1 MAHLRGQL
9 LAAAPSQADAAE
21 SAAAQKLGVGALRER
36 LQQRGLD
43 DSGLKPALLQR
54 LLGSIRNAPA
64 PPLWPRSPPDRG
76 ALSQPAPTPPNM
88 LMAGVFPAHYYWFKD
103 DDARKT
109 HWAVPPPPP
118 LPAQSQSGRPTGYG
132 LVGFGAAAAAA
143 PSSSLAARGIRPAA
157 APIDNGATPVDD
169 DDELLLQPA
178 QLPPSFGH
186 VAAPAAAAPA
196 AAGFGAA
203 PGLSTDPQQALM
215 QMLEQLREERQA
227 AKADRA
233 HWQANV
239 QQQQQQQLQQ
249 QQRLMQ
255 QGRSGK
261 DAIGLDAQS
270 SGSGSDSDG
279 GDDGGGG
286 GGGGGRK
293 SRKSL
298 SVASLGGGAGSA
310 AASAAAASSD
320 VVTSGIDWLMPSGAD
335 KGATISDLWTAQGGE
350 THPPVVALHAVLKD
364 VAPEEVRLP
373 FGWMA
378 SQPVRE
384 RFLEATLTGLR
395 RRIEADVADAAAQLS
410 KEDLRKVRR
419 QPTLIERVAMLHA
432 IASDCTPLRAQGG
445 AAAGAAGGG
454 AQGASGAQQGMQGT
468 QGMHAGVLRALH
480 GAQPIPDHLAHV
492 HDKAPLPPNL
502 PDQITRS
509 QPVNAWAQQAGAADA
524 SARAPHEVVRF
535 NMADQS
541 SRLPALG
548 VLPSPALQTALEHD
562 RTCRKRR
569 LAAVVSGTVGEGQGS
584 RTKKH
589 EEAVLTCRFTK
600 LTQLGE
606 LAKPTL
612 RTGPLG
618 ISGVAYDVDERV
630 LLSMTVRAAKAA
642 HPEVGWQHLEDAIA
656 MLDQLFVDNSGVNRS
671 RLQTIVTFIFLQAER
686 GADELRSGQRAGSFD
701 LIADGDVFVET
712 VRRKVQDLRDQVA
725 QWKADRQHEQGATPA
740 AAPSPA
746 GSAPPRGS
754 LAIAIGLQGS
764 AGLTE
769 QQTQTVWQD
778 WRSAFPGK
786 CLYFACTR
794 CAPAKGTCALAA
806 NGGHDDPPA
815 KTAVDAWK
823 AAIKAKL

>member
-1 MAHLRGQL
+1 M
-9 LAAAPSQADAAE
+9 AAA
-21 SAAAQKLGVGALRER
+21 
-36 LQQRGLD
+36 
-43 DSGLKPALLQR
+43 
-54 LLGSIRNAPA
+54 
-64 PPLWPRSPPDRG
+64 
-76 ALSQPAPTPPNM
+76 T
-88 LMAGVFPAHYYWFKD
+88 
-103 DDARKT
+103 
-109 HWAVPPPPP
+109 
-118 LPAQSQSGRPTGYG
+118 
-132 LVGFGAAAAAA
+132 
-143 PSSSLAARGIRPAA
+143 PSSSSAAR
-157 APIDNGATPVDD
+157 ATPSSSSTVRAPLDTFGD
-169 DDELLLQPA
+169 GGGGDEAL
-178 QLPPSFGH
+178 SVGR
-186 VAAPAAAAPA
+186 AASPAAAAPA
-196 AAGFGAA
+196 ATGLGAA
-203 PGLSTDPQQALM
+203 SNLPADPQQALM
-215 QMLEQLREERQA
+215 RMLEEIREDRA
-227 AKADRA
+227 AATADRA
-233 HWQANV
+233 QWQALV
-239 QQQQQQQLQQ
+239 QGQQQQRQQQQQQLQQ
-249 QQRLMQ
+249 QGGSSMH
-255 QGRSGK
+255 
-261 DAIGLDAQS
+261 AIGLPDS
-270 SGSGSDSDG
+270 SGSDSDS
-279 GDDGGGG
+279 DGGGD
-286 GGGGGRK
+286 GGGRGRRT
-293 SRKSL
+293 SRRTL
-298 SVASLGGGAGSA
+298 SVAALGSGAGSA
-310 AASAAAASSD
+310 AASSAAAPDDTVA
-320 VVTSGIDWLMPSGAD
+320 SGIDWLKTSGAD
-335 KGATISDLWTAQGGE
+335 KATMVGDMWTTQGGE

-373 FGWMA
+373 FGWMG

-384 RFLEATLTGLR
+384 RFLETTLTGLR
-395 RRIEADVADAAAQLS
+395 RRLEAEVADDATALS
-410 KEDLRKVRR
+410 ADDLRKIRR
-419 QPTLIERVAMLHA
+419 QPTLLERVAMLHV
-432 IASDCTPLRAQGG
+432 IASECTPLSAKSSV
-445 AAAGAAGGG
+445 AATSAAGGG
-454 AQGASGAQQGMQGT
+454 AQGVLGVQQGMQGL
-468 QGMHAGVLRALH
+468 QGVQAGVLRALH
-480 GAQPIPDHLAHV
+480 GGQAVPDHLTHV
-492 HDKAPLPPNL
+492 HDKAPLPPDL

-509 QPVNAWAQQAGAADA
+509 QPVGSWAQQAGSADA
-524 SARAPHEVVRF
+524 DAHAPREVVRF